1 MRGLGLLMS
10 FVLTMAVAGG
20 ASAQTG
26 GAPQIL
32 NEQHGLQVSGTLAET
47 DLYSFVVPANTLSEA
62 ASGRRIHLELYVHL
76 SNNTTHTDV
85 FELGLYF
92 GGKKIAD
99 SQVNV
104 FGYGNQGYKL
114 DAWFSVGTLGVG
126 KYLCAEVAADFTN
139 QFAYNS
145 PVLLEA
151 AAPLMGETL
160 YDVPAQIDPS
170 VDNILKVTVK
180 LEDPSGNVYAI
191 MGHGMT
197 ILD

>member
-1 MRGLGLLMS
+1 MRGLSLVMS
-10 FVLTMAVAGG
+10 FALILAVASG
-20 ASAQTG
+20 ASAQTVG
-26 GAPQIL
+26 TPQIL
-32 NEQHGLQVSGTLAET
+32 DEQNGLQVRGTLAET

-62 ASGRRIHLELYVHL
+62 ASGRRIHLDLYVHL
-76 SNNTTHTDV
+76 SNNTTQTDV
-85 FELGLYF
+85 FELGVYF

-114 DAWFSVGTLGVG
+114 DAWFSVGTFGAG
-126 KYLCAEVAADFTN
+126 KYLSAEVAADFAN
-139 QFAYNS
+139 QFAYDS

-160 YDVPAQIDPS
+160 YDVPAQ
-170 VDNILKVTVK
+170 VDLSQNNILKVTVK
-180 LEDPSGNVYAI
+180 LADPSGNVYAI